1 MKTPPENPR
10 PSPDRGPAHRPHLV
24 RKGRLVGSLVFMAFF
39 IAIWAA
45 VFLMA
50 R

>member
-10 PSPDRGPAHRPHLV
+10 SAPGPRKPRLV
-24 RKGRLVGSLVFMAFF
+24 RKGQLVGTLVFMAFF
-39 IAIWAA
+39 VLIWAA